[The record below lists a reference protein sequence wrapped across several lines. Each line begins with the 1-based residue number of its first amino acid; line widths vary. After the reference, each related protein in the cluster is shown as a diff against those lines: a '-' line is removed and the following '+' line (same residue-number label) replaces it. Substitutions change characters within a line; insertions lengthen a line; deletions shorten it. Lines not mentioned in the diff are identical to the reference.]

1 MMRYAPAAA
10 RRMASA
16 CWPGVRLLLMYAAA
30 TPDALSAMTW
40 SFISEISGEITSVIP
55 SSINAGSW

>member
-1 MMRYAPAAA
+1 MT
-10 RRMASA
+10 

-55 SSINAGSW
+55 SSISAGSW